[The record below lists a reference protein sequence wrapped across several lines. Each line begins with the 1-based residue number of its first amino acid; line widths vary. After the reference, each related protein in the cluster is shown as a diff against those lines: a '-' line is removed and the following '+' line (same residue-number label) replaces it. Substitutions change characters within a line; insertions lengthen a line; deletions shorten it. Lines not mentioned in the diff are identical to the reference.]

1 MKYSNLRQIQSSF
14 WFIPTF
20 YGIGALIAAI
30 LTLIFDRYIIQGNA
44 LILPYFFFA
53 SYNTSVTILS
63 TLVSSMLTMTTIT
76 FSTIMVVLTTY
87 LSNFSPRTLQNFIT
101 DRVTKRVLGIFVG
114 GIIYFIV
121 LLLLI
126 KQNSEEG
133 TVYFAPVLAVVYA
146 IVCVAYFVYFIHH
159 VANWILVGNLIRH
172 ISKNTLDT
180 IDRTYKDFEEAN
192 EGSLASW
199 DSWELDEIKMKEPH
213 KIRSKKSGYLQNVAI
228 KDLLKEAIAH
238 DFIIKLERDIGEFID
253 EGTVIF
259 SYWSTEKHPHEQKL
273 IGALSL
279 GTERT
284 TDQDIEYGIQKLVEI
299 ALRAI
304 SPGINDPNT
313 AINCINRLGRVL
325 SRLGQKHIPQ
335 PLYHDE
341 SKNLRVIT
349 KPVTYSTYLY
359 KSFYQIR
366 HYAREDVSVLGS
378 ILHSLELAAEGNKHD
393 IHETIWEFGQFV
405 IRGFDPKVLD
415 EFDFRF
421 INEKLEKVAKATGFE
436 EAYTPLKKPTDATDA
451 F

>member
-1 MKYSNLRQIQSSF
+1 MVVKYSKLRQIRSSF

-20 YGIGALIAAI
+20 YGVGAFIAAI
-30 LTLIFDRYIIQGNA
+30 LTLVFDRHFIQGNA
-44 LILPYFFFA
+44 IILPYFFFA
-53 SYNTSVTILS
+53 TYDTSITILS

-101 DRVTKRVLGIFVG
+101 DRITKRVLGIFVG
-114 GIIYFIV
+114 GIIYFII

-126 KQNSEEG
+126 EQTAEDG
-133 TVYFAPVLAVVYA
+133 FVYFAPVLAVTYA

-159 VANWILVGNLIRH
+159 VANWILVGNLIKH
-172 ISKNTLDT
+172 ISKNTMDT
-180 IDRTYKDFEEAN
+180 IDRTFMDFEKAN
-192 EGSLASW
+192 EGGSASW
-199 DSWELDEIKMKEPH
+199 DSWELDEIKMKEPRT
-213 KIRSKKSGYLQNVAI
+213 ISSRVSGYLQNVAI
-228 KDLLKEAIAH
+228 KDLLKIAIQH
-238 DFIIKLERDIGEFID
+238 DLIIKLDRDIGEFID
-253 EGTVIF
+253 EGTVVI
-259 SYWSTEKHPHEQKL
+259 SYWSAKDYPGEEKIL
-273 IGALSL
+273 DALSL

-341 SKNLRVIT
+341 NKNLRVIT
-349 KPVTYSTYLY
+349 NPVTYSTYLY

-378 ILHSLELAAEGNKHD
+378 ILHSLELAADGNKHD

-405 IRGFDPKVLD
+405 IRGFDPNVLD
-415 EFDFRF
+415 DLDFRF
-421 INEKLEKVAKATGFE
+421 INEKLKKVAKATGFE
-436 EAYTPLKKPTDATDA
+436 EAYTPLKKPV
-451 F
+451 

>member
-1 MKYSNLRQIQSSF
+1 MEHNKFKLIQSSF

-20 YGIGALIAAI
+20 YGLGAFIAAI
-30 LTLIFDRYIIQGNA
+30 LTLLFDQYIIRGNA
-44 LILPYFFFA
+44 IILPYFFFA
-53 SYNTSVTILS
+53 SYDTSVTILS

-101 DRVTKRVLGIFVG
+101 DRITKRVLGIFVG
-114 GIIYFIV
+114 GVIYFII

-126 KQNSEEG
+126 EQSNQD
-133 TVYFAPVLAVVYA
+133 TVYIAPVFAVLYA
-146 IVCVAYFVYFIHH
+146 IICVAYFVFFIHH
-159 VANWILVGNLIRH
+159 VSNWILVGNLIQH
-172 ISKNTLDT
+172 ITSNTLKT
-180 IDRTYKDFEEAN
+180 IDRAFLDFEEAN
-192 EGSLASW
+192 EGDIASW
-199 DSWELDEIKMKEPH
+199 DSWELDEIKMKSATT
-213 KIRSKKSGYLQNVAI
+213 IRSSKSGYLQNVDIPNLI
-228 KDLLKEAIAH
+228 KLATNQ
-238 DFIIKLERDIGEFID
+238 DFIIRLEKDIGEFVD

-259 SYWSTEKHPHEQKL
+259 SYWSTSAVPDSSKL
-273 IGALSL
+273 LNTLSL

-313 AINCINRLGRVL
+313 AINCINRLGKVL

-335 PLYHDE
+335 PIYHDTK
-341 SKNLRVIT
+341 KNLRVIT
-349 KPVTYSTYLY
+349 EPVTYSKYLY

-366 HYAREDVSVLGS
+366 HYAREDVSVLAS
-378 ILHSLELAAEGNKHD
+378 ILQSLEIAADGNKHD

-415 EFDFRF
+415 EFDHRY
-421 INEKLEKVAKATGFE
+421 INEKLENLAKATGFQD
-436 EAYTPLKKPTDATDA
+436 AYQPLSRE
-451 F
+451 

>member
-1 MKYSNLRQIQSSF
+1 MEHNKLKRIQSSF

-20 YGIGALIAAI
+20 YGVGAFIAAI
-30 LTLIFDRYIIQGNA
+30 ITLIFDRYIIKGEA
-44 LILPYFFFA
+44 IVLPYFFFA
-53 SYNTSVTILS
+53 SYQTSVTILS

-101 DRVTKRVLGIFVG
+101 DRITKRVLGIFVG
-114 GIIYFIV
+114 GIIYFII

-126 KQNSEEG
+126 EQSTSKDV
-133 TVYFAPVLAVVYA
+133 VYLSPVFAVVYA
-146 IVCVAYFVYFIHH
+146 IVCVAYFVFFIHH
-159 VANWILVGNLIRH
+159 VSNRILVGNLIQH
-172 ISKNTLDT
+172 ITSNTLST
-180 IDRTYKDFEEAN
+180 IDRTYLDFEEAN
-192 EGSLASW
+192 EGEVASW
-199 DSWELDEIKMKEPH
+199 DSWELDEIKLKQSVT
-213 KIRSKKSGYLQNVAI
+213 IRSTKSGYLQNVDIPDLIQFAI
-228 KDLLKEAIAH
+228 HD
-238 DFIIKLERDIGEFID
+238 DFIIKLERDIGEYVD
-253 EGTVIF
+253 EGTVVF
-259 SYWSTEKHPHEQKL
+259 SYWPSANKPDLTKL
-273 IGALSL
+273 LNSLSL

-335 PLYHDE
+335 PLYHDDQ
-341 SKNLRVIT
+341 KNLRVIT

-378 ILHSLELAAEGNKHD
+378 ILHSLELAADGNKHD
-393 IHETIWEFGQFV
+393 THETIWEFGQFV

-415 EFDFRF
+415 EFDHRY
-421 INEKLEKVAKATGFE
+421 INEKLEKLAAATGFQDS
-436 EAYTPLKKPTDATDA
+436 YQPLSRE
-451 F
+451 

>member
-1 MKYSNLRQIQSSF
+1 MERNKLKRIQSSF

-20 YGIGALIAAI
+20 YGVGAFIAAI
-30 LTLIFDRYIIQGNA
+30 ITLIFDRYIIQGEA
-44 LILPYFFFA
+44 IVLPYFFFA
-53 SYNTSVTILS
+53 SYQTSVTILS

-101 DRVTKRVLGIFVG
+101 DRITKRVLGIFVG
-114 GIIYFIV
+114 GIIYFII

-126 KQNSEEG
+126 EQSTSKDV
-133 TVYFAPVLAVVYA
+133 VYLSPVFAVVYA
-146 IVCVAYFVYFIHH
+146 IVCVAYFVFFIHH
-159 VANWILVGNLIRH
+159 VSNWILVGNLIQH
-172 ISKNTLDT
+172 ITSNTLST
-180 IDRTYKDFEEAN
+180 IDRTFLDFEEAN
-192 EGSLASW
+192 EGEIASW
-199 DSWELDEIKMKEPH
+199 DSWELDEIKLKQPVTV
-213 KIRSKKSGYLQNVAI
+213 RSTRSGYLQNVDIPDLIQIAI
-228 KDLLKEAIAH
+228 HD
-238 DFIIKLERDIGEFID
+238 DFIIKLERDIGEYVD

-259 SYWSTEKHPHEQKL
+259 SYWPSANKVDQTKL
-273 IGALSL
+273 LNSLSL

-335 PLYHDE
+335 PLYHDNQ
-341 SKNLRVIT
+341 KNLRVIT

-378 ILHSLELAAEGNKHD
+378 ILHSLELAADGNKHD
-393 IHETIWEFGQFV
+393 THETIWEFGQFV

-415 EFDFRF
+415 EFDHRY
-421 INEKLEKVAKATGFE
+421 INEKLEKLATATGFRDS
-436 EAYTPLKKPTDATDA
+436 YQPLSRE
-451 F
+451 